1 MRAGALAALLASVPA
16 FGQVAPRA
24 PVRAPGPALGPALPR
39 SVLAPSPAAG
49 NAALPAGPAPS
60 LQPTLVAPGAAYA
73 QVLGERGWVEHR
85 TEKGSYL
92 LVLRK
97 GQDAFGRAV
106 FVMDALDA
114 ADPGRGT
121 VAHVDFAVHPEQ
133 RQAVF
138 DGPLDEY
145 AKAPPALPEG
155 VRAGDLSHWREHLW
169 FGLSVHPDYRGR
181 GLAGLLMD
189 TAAVM
194 ARAEGA
200 EDLIIYSTDDS
211 RSLYKKLYRG
221 SIAHEE
227 SSTRGPSGE
236 EQKIHR
242 LVVRLPE
249 PSAAAVPA
257 AAPRRDKTL
266 RFLAVMDLMRKGTA
280 GPVPESAKETKTFIV
295 PGLFGNHQGD
305 AYRGNLRRMA
315 ELGLAGEIL
324 DINTEDKAEEGLAAI
339 TEAVRTSPK
348 PVVLVGHSRGG
359 VLVHDWYRLAPAE
372 LKARVARVV
381 LVQAPLAGTSF
392 ANWVLGN
399 AWRRLVVRYLGW
411 RYGADI
417 MKTAR
422 EMTPKVRAAVL
433 EALPPFT
440 REDLAKVWVLRSV
453 KPPGR
458 SFYGRHAALLKAMG
472 DRDSDGII
480 PAASA
485 AVPGAKDIFLQDV
498 DHSNTMLEK
507 PGWLKRWRGYA
518 PHPDYDVGD
527 LTEALMRL
535 LFK

>member
-1 MRAGALAALLASVPA
+1 
-16 FGQVAPRA
+16 
-24 PVRAPGPALGPALPR
+24 
-39 SVLAPSPAAG
+39 
-49 NAALPAGPAPS
+49 
-60 LQPTLVAPGAAYA
+60 LVAPGAAYA

-92 LVLRK
+92 LVLRRGK
-97 GQDAFGRAV
+97 DSFGRSV

-114 ADPGRGT
+114 ADPARGT
-121 VAHVDFAVHPEQ
+121 VAHVDFSVNPEQ
-133 RQAVF
+133 KQAVF

-145 AKAPPALPEG
+145 TKASPALPEG
-155 VRAGDLSHWREHLW
+155 VEAGDLSHWREHLW
-169 FGLSVHPDYRGR
+169 FGLSVHPDYRER

-189 TAAVM
+189 AAAAM
-194 ARAEGA
+194 ARSEGA

-211 RSLYKKLYRG
+211 RSLYRKLYRE

-227 SSTRGPSGE
+227 SSTRGTPGE

-242 LVVRLPE
+242 LVVKLPE
-249 PSAAAVPA
+249 APTAEAP
-257 AAPRRDKTL
+257 APRRDKTL
-266 RFLAVMDLMRKGTA
+266 RFLAVMDLLRKGTA
-280 GPVPESAKETKTFIV
+280 GPVPQSAKETKTFIV

-305 AYRGNLRRMA
+305 AYRGNLRRMS
-315 ELGLAGEIL
+315 ELGLSGEIL
-324 DINTEDKAEEGLAAI
+324 DINTEDKAEEGMAAI
-339 TEAVRTSPK
+339 AEAVRTSPK

-359 VLVHDWYRLAPAE
+359 VLVHDWYRLAPPE
-372 LKARVARVV
+372 LKAKVSRVV
-381 LVQAPLAGTSF
+381 LVQAPLAGTNF
-392 ANWVLGN
+392 ANWVVGN
-399 AWRRLVVRYLGW
+399 LWRRLVVRYLSW
-411 RYGADI
+411 RYRADI
-417 MKTAR
+417 VKTAR

-433 EALPPFT
+433 QALPPWT

-458 SFYGRHAALLKAMG
+458 GFYGRHAALLKAMG

>member
-1 MRAGALAALLASVPA
+1 MRAGALAAVLAAAPA
-16 FGQVAPRA
+16 FGQRLA
-24 PVRAPGPALGPALPR
+24 PVPVRGAGPAMPH
-39 SVLAPSPAAG
+39 SVLSPMPAAG

-60 LQPTLVAPGAAYA
+60 LQPALVAPGAAYA
-73 QVLGERGWVEHR
+73 QVLAERGWVEHR

-97 GQDAFGRAV
+97 GVDSYGRAI

-133 RQAVF
+133 KQAVF

-145 AKAPPALPEG
+145 TKDPPALPEG
-155 VRAGDLSHWREHLW
+155 VSAGNLSHWREHLW
-169 FGLSVHPDYRGR
+169 FGLSVHPDYRER

-189 TAAVM
+189 TAAST
-194 ARAEGA
+194 ARAAGA

-211 RSLYKKLYRG
+211 RSLYKKLYREH
-221 SIAHEE
+221 IAHEE
-227 SSTRGPSGE
+227 SSTRGAEGE

-249 PSAAAVPA
+249 AAPAA

-266 RFLAVMDLMRKGTA
+266 RFLAVMDLIRKRTV
-280 GPVPESAKETKTFIV
+280 GPVPESAKNTKTFIV

-305 AYRGNLRRMA
+305 AYRGNLRRME
-315 ELGLAGEIL
+315 ELGLKGEIL
-324 DINTEDKAEEGLAAI
+324 DINTEDKAPEGMAAI
-339 TEAVRTSPK
+339 EAAVRASPV

-372 LKARVARVV
+372 LKAKVSRVV

-392 ANWVLGN
+392 ANWVIGS
-399 AWRRLVVRYLGW
+399 AWRRLIVRYLSW

-417 MKTAR
+417 LKTAR

-433 EALPPFT
+433 EALPPWT

-485 AVPGAKDIFLQDV
+485 AVPGARDIFLQDV

-507 PGWLKRWRGYA
+507 PGWLKRWRGYK

-527 LTEALMRL
+527 ITEALMRL
-535 LFK
+535 LFKVP

>member
-1 MRAGALAALLASVPA
+1 MRAGALAAFLAAAPA
-16 FGQVAPRA
+16 YGQRVAA
-24 PVRAPGPALGPALPR
+24 VPVRSAGPTMPR
-39 SVLAPSPAAG
+39 SVLAPMPSAG
-49 NAALPAGPAPS
+49 NAALPAGPAPTLKPS
-60 LQPTLVAPGAAYA
+60 LVAPGAAYA
-73 QVLGERGWVEHR
+73 QVLGERGWAEHR
-85 TEKGSYL
+85 TERGNYL

-97 GQDAFGRAV
+97 GVDSFGRAV

-121 VAHVDFAVHPEQ
+121 VAHVDFSVHAEQ
-133 RQAVF
+133 KQAVF
-138 DGPLDEY
+138 DGPLDEWT
-145 AKAPPALPEG
+145 KSPPALPEG
-155 VRAGDLSHWREHLW
+155 VEAGDLSHWREHLW
-169 FGLSVHPDYRGR
+169 YGLSVHPDYRER

-189 TAAVM
+189 TAASM
-194 ARAEGA
+194 ARSEGA

-211 RSLYKKLYRG
+211 ASLYKKLYRE

-227 SSTRGPSGE
+227 SSTRGSTGE

-242 LVVRLPE
+242 LVVKLPD
-249 PSAAAVPA
+249 AAPAGLQA

-280 GPVPESAKETKTFIV
+280 GPVPQAAKDTKTFIV

-305 AYRGNLRRMA
+305 AYRGNLRRMS
-315 ELGLAGEIL
+315 ELGLSGEIL

-339 TEAVRTSPK
+339 TEAVRRSPK

-372 LKARVARVV
+372 LKARVSRVV
-381 LVQAPLAGTSF
+381 LVQAPLAGTNF
-392 ANWVLGN
+392 AHWVVGTV
-399 AWRRLVVRYLGW
+399 WRRLIVRYLGW

-417 MKTAR
+417 VKTAR

-433 EALPPFT
+433 EALPPWT
-440 REDLAKVWVLRSV
+440 PSDLAKVWVLRSV

-458 SFYGRHAALLKAMG
+458 TFYGRHAALLKAMG

-480 PAASA
+480 PATSA
-485 AVPGAKDIFLQDV
+485 EVPGAKDIFLQDV

-507 PGWLKRWRGYA
+507 PDWVKWLRGYK

-527 LTEALMRL
+527 ITEALMRL
-535 LFK
+535 LFR